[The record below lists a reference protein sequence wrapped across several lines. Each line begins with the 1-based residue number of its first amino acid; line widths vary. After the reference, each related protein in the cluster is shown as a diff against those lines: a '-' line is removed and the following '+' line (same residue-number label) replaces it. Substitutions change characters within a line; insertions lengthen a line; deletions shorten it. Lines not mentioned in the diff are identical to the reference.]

1 LQADVQNNPKPITAM
16 KVYVDGVLKVSNN
29 GPGITAQ
36 ITFPKNST
44 HIVWVKAWDSA
55 GKQYAAYQTYYAQ

>member
-1 LQADVQNNPKPITAM
+1 M

-44 HIVWVKAWDSA
+44 HVVWVKAWDSA